1 MAILKMTAEEIK
13 VLRKTLK
20 MSEAELANR
29 IELEDRQAVKLLESG
44 GMAPSVKMH
53 RLLIRL
59 LRNGATRSP
68 KLKKM
73 LEAIKERSEVRF
85 LNDRSSRDPPAH
97 LGTTLDSHL
106 MSSRL
111 IFLWLLTGS
120 FVIAPIAPTRAA
132 DVTTVKPARSLIVHA
147 DDAGHVP
154 FGEHGDDRRA
164 RARRRHLDQHPRAVR
179 LVSRV
184 RRIRSQAP
192 GARLRRASHADV

>member
-1 MAILKMTAEEIK
+1 VTVSAAARRGCQQWKRDNGGNEMAILKMTAEEIK

-44 GMAPSVKMH
+44 GMSPSVKMH

-85 LNDRSSRDPPAH
+85 
-97 LGTTLDSHL
+97 
-106 MSSRL
+106 
-111 IFLWLLTGS
+111 
-120 FVIAPIAPTRAA
+120 
-132 DVTTVKPARSLIVHA
+132 
-147 DDAGHVP
+147 
-154 FGEHGDDRRA
+154 
-164 RARRRHLDQHPRAVR
+164 
-179 LVSRV
+179 
-184 RRIRSQAP
+184 
-192 GARLRRASHADV
+192 